1 MSKSINLKSFL
12 LCDVENDTKYKVLYI
27 VMRKTLQVFL
37 PIVYYVK
44 EVSNVRIVE
53 RIEYLERLIA
63 FKDKQVIKIITGIR
77 RCGKSTLL
85 EMFQTYLLGT
95 GVDEEQII
103 AINFEDYDFI
113 DLVEPKN
120 LYAYIKER
128 LIPDKKM
135 YLFFDEIQ
143 HVKDFQRVVDS
154 LYIKKDIDI
163 YITGSNAHML
173 SGELATLLSGRYVEI
188 SMLPLSFKEYVS
200 ATGEANLMKAYREY
214 TEFSSFP
221 YALELRDD
229 FKILQDY
236 LRGIYSTIV
245 LKDIMQRNKIVD
257 PMMLESMLR
266 FVFDNIGNQLSTKK
280 ISDTMTSEGRKID
293 IRTVERYLT
302 AFMESYVVYEAKR
315 YNIKGKQYLKTLEK
329 YYAVDVGLRTMLLG
343 KRGFDAGRILE
354 NIVYLELLRRGY
366 DVYVGKVGDMEVDF
380 VAMNRDGLVYYQ
392 VAATVRDENTL
403 RRELKSLQAINDSYP
418 KIILTLDED
427 PEADYDGIRRMS
439 ALDWLVQ

>member
-1 MSKSINLKSFL
+1 MK
-12 LCDVENDTKYKVLYI
+12 
-27 VMRKTLQVFL
+27 
-37 PIVYYVK
+37 
-44 EVSNVRIVE
+44 IVE

-113 DLVEPKN
+113 DLVEPKK
-120 LYAYIKER
+120 LYAYIKEH
-128 LIPDKKM
+128 LLPDKRM

-143 HVKDFQRVVDS
+143 QVKDFQRVVDS
-154 LYIKKDIDI
+154 LYIKKNVDI
-163 YITGSNAHML
+163 YITGSNAHLL

-188 SMLPLSFKEYVS
+188 SMLPLSFKEYAS
-200 ATGEANLMKAYREY
+200 ATDDKNLMNTYREY
-214 TEFSSFP
+214 VEYSSFP
-221 YALELRDD
+221 YALELKED
-229 FKILQDY
+229 FKTLQDY

-245 LKDIMQRNKIVD
+245 LKDIMNRNKIVE

-280 ISDTMTSEGRKID
+280 IADTMTSEGRKID

-329 YYAVDVGLRTMLLG
+329 YYAVDIGLRTMLLG
-343 KRGFDAGRILE
+343 KRGFDAGRMLE
-354 NIVYLELLRRGY
+354 NVIYLELLRRGY
-366 DVYVGKVGDMEVDF
+366 DVYVGKVGDLEVDF

-392 VAATVRDENTL
+392 VSATVRDEATL
-403 RRELKSLQAINDSYP
+403 KRELKSLQVINDSYP
-418 KIILTLDED
+418 KYILTLDED
-427 PEADYDGIRRMS
+427 PEADYNGIRRMN
-439 ALDWLVQ
+439 ALDWLMS